1 MQQYLTYWHGA
12 DSKLTNHITL
22 LQHRSTTN
30 SLFVIYW
37 VDFKQRERAILASAL
52 TNLKAAKKKWR
63 TSKVELIFDSLLTS
77 WHTHPPPRAHWANSL
92 PPTHLRN
99 NRVLLSCP
107 ALTQFLLITC
117 KVYIKAERNLQIWCN
132 MAGEGKP
139 GLSVTE
145 SAQTS
150 DEMCVH
156 MWCGVSQNKR
166 QGSEL
171 INRMVI
177 VSAWVIWTVGVV
189 CCVDCRDVECGACGV
204 VAQLVD
210 LMHTFAAFQHT
221 SA

>member
-1 MQQYLTYWHGA
+1 MAYEQSGTDIWQ
-12 DSKLTNHITL
+12 
-22 LQHRSTTN
+22 
-30 SLFVIYW
+30 
-37 VDFKQRERAILASAL
+37 
-52 TNLKAAKKKWR
+52 
-63 TSKVELIFDSLLTS
+63 LLTS
-77 WHTHPPPRAHWANSL
+77 WHTHPPPPAHWADSL

-117 KVYIKAERNLQIWCN
+117 KVYIKAEQSLQIWCN
-132 MAGEGKP
+132 VAGEGKP

-150 DEMCVH
+150 DEVCVCVCARWHH

-166 QGSEL
+166 LGSEL

-177 VSAWVIWTVGVV
+177 VSAWVIWTVRVV
-189 CCVDCRDVECGACGV
+189 CCAGCRDVECGAHDV
-204 VAQLVD
+204 VAQLMD
-210 LMHTFAAFQHT
+210 FMYTFKAFQHT